1 MVIQRHQPDILLLQE
16 VWCPK
21 EIPVFRDFLPPLVK
35 IRNDKKGGGI
45 AIYTHKKVKCV
56 PLSKYDID
64 GVEAVWA
71 EVMSGNTRI
80 TLGSAYIPPGE
91 FQQLKR
97 FGEQLV
103 RVCNENEQ
111 VLIGMDSNGRHPLWD
126 NHVTQNQYA
135 ANRRMGD
142 LLVDILQDCQL
153 FVLNDG
159 TSTCHSSSCS
169 SALDVTACKVD
180 KPTSWNVIDDDIRSD
195 HSAIIIQIGRVAGR
209 QREVVADWK
218 NLDWSEYE
226 RQSESALA
234 ELITKWTQSDLDC
247 RTMNQQIIEVLTGLT
262 EKLVPT
268 KVVCEHS
275 KPWFTRELAEQL
287 KRQRQVKKMW
297 RRRRTPRN
305 DAEYHKVLKRTEE
318 MITEAKQNWW
328 EKEVNKLK
336 TASQAE
342 KWKIISRVTNSDMKM
357 GIQPVEMHGKYV
369 FQDSEIL
376 NAMEEYHV
384 KSDGSRV
391 TEDDR
396 VNAEVRSLM
405 ERRKDIKDYDVMNVA
420 ITNEEIRSTFGLCSD
435 TPGPDGIS
443 ARMIN
448 KASRDQMILCLS
460 HLWNKVWT
468 DGTLPPEWK
477 LEHRMLIP
485 KPGKE
490 NYNTCNA
497 YRTVSVT
504 DVLGKR
510 LEKVIVKRLVCAMNG
525 NDCRLP
531 DFSTFDENQFAYL
544 RSRSSTQAV
553 LSLAEIAKGNVLNSQ
568 YTGVIFFD
576 FADAFGTVNR
586 KKLLLKLGQD
596 FGVSGK
602 LMTYIYDFLSGRYAR
617 LKLNDLIG
625 EWISVATEAFSILTD
640 NTEAEVCGIAL
651 ALDIAIQH
659 YTILVPEEKQDNLY
673 ILSLSLIH
681 I

>member
-1 MVIQRHQPDILLLQE
+1 MKILQANVQSINTSKLLMEMVIQRHQPDILLLQE

-21 EIPVFRDFLPPLVK
+21 EIPVFSDFLPPLVK
-35 IRNDKKGGGI
+35 IRNDKKGGGV

-247 RTMNQQIIEVLTGLT
+247 RTMNQQITEVLTGLT

-275 KPWFTRELAEQL
+275 KPWFTKELAEQL

-305 DAEYHKVLKRTEE
+305 SAEYHKVLKRTEE

-328 EKEVNKLK
+328 EKRLTSLK
-336 TASQAE
+336 Q
-342 KWKIISRVTNSDMKM
+342 RHR
-357 GIQPVEMHGKYV
+357 Q
-369 FQDSEIL
+369 
-376 NAMEEYHV
+376 
-384 KSDGSRV
+384 R
-391 TEDDR
+391 
-396 VNAEVRSLM
+396 
-405 ERRKDIKDYDVMNVA
+405 
-420 ITNEEIRSTFGLCSD
+420 NE
-435 TPGPDGIS
+435 
-443 ARMIN
+443 
-448 KASRDQMILCLS
+448 
-460 HLWNKVWT
+460 
-468 DGTLPPEWK
+468 
-477 LEHRMLIP
+477 
-485 KPGKE
+485 
-490 NYNTCNA
+490 
-497 YRTVSVT
+497 
-504 DVLGKR
+504 
-510 LEKVIVKRLVCAMNG
+510 
-525 NDCRLP
+525 
-531 DFSTFDENQFAYL
+531 
-544 RSRSSTQAV
+544 RSSAV
-553 LSLAEIAKGNVLNSQ
+553 LQ
-568 YTGVIFFD
+568 
-576 FADAFGTVNR
+576 
-586 KKLLLKLGQD
+586 
-596 FGVSGK
+596 
-602 LMTYIYDFLSGRYAR
+602 
-617 LKLNDLIG
+617 
-625 EWISVATEAFSILTD
+625 
-640 NTEAEVCGIAL
+640 
-651 ALDIAIQH
+651 IQ
-659 YTILVPEEKQDNLY
+659 T
-673 ILSLSLIH
+673 
-681 I
+681 